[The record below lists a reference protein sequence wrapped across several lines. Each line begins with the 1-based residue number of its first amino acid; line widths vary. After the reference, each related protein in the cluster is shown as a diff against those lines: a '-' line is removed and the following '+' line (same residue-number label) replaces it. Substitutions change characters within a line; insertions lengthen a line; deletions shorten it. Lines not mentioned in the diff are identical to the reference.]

1 MTTGSVPRTMRAVVF
16 ENVGQW
22 AVRDV
27 PTPRIKRPDDML
39 VKVLACGICGTDN
52 QILLDPPG
60 AHATPGVIIGHE
72 MVAQVVAVGDA
83 VTAFQPGD
91 RIVAD
96 NNLPCGHCVMC
107 HGGQYNECANMIS
120 MGEDIDGFMCQYQ
133 VVPQAQAI
141 GLPAGTGVDQA
152 VLTEPV
158 NCALGA
164 LQRLD
169 LRPGKRYA
177 VLGCGPIGLMFTA
190 LLKASGAGLVVATDL
205 SDERLAMARDLGADV
220 LCGRDVDPVEA
231 CLDATGGIG
240 VDAVIDV
247 VGSLLPQALGCVR
260 KGGDVI
266 CFGLNADSRQTI
278 DQADLAMRGIT
289 IHGTFIG
296 HFTFEQA
303 ARALASGVIDLDRLI
318 TDRFDIDD
326 FGEALDALRSG
337 QSVKVVVYPNG
348 REDD

>member
-1 MTTGSVPRTMRAVVF
+1 MATAVPETMKAVVF
-16 ENVGQW
+16 ERVGHW
-22 AVRDV
+22 AVKKV
-27 PTPRIKRPDDML
+27 PVPRIGRPDDLL

-72 MVAQVVAVGDA
+72 MVAEVVQTGDA
-83 VTAFQPGD
+83 VTAFRPGD

-107 HGGQYNECANMIS
+107 HGGQYNECANIVS
-120 MGEDIDGFMCQYQ
+120 MGEMADGFMCQYQ
-133 VVPQAQAI
+133 VVPQGQAI
-141 GLPAGTGVDQA
+141 KLPAGTPVDTA

-164 LQRLD
+164 LQHID

-177 VLGCGPIGLMFTA
+177 VLGCGPIGLMFVA
-190 LLKASGAGLVVATDL
+190 LLKASGAGLVVASDL
-205 SDERLAMARDLGADV
+205 SDERLAMARDLGADI
-220 LCGRDVDPVEA
+220 LCGRDADPEEMIREA
-231 CLDATGGIG
+231 TEQLGAD
-240 VDAVIDV
+240 VVIDV
-247 VGSLLPQALGCVR
+247 VGCLLPQALACVR

-266 CFGLNADSRQTI
+266 CFGLNANSRQNV
-278 DQADLAMRGIT
+278 DQADLAMRGVT

-296 HFTFEQA
+296 HFTFDQA
-303 ARALASGVIDLDRLI
+303 AKTLASHVIDLDALI